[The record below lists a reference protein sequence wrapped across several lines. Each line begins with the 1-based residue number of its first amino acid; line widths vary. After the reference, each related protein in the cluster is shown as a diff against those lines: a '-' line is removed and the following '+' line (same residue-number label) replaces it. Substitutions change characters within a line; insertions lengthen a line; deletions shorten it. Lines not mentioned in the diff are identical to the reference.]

1 MRVLHLHASV
11 LYGGVET
18 FLFTLAR
25 ETHLTPDVEHIFTA
39 CFESRYTNEIR
50 STNHS
55 VHMMGQA
62 RFSRPWTIIQTR
74 LRLRKLIQQ
83 YKPDIAIC
91 HLCKPLFLY
100 GAELKRC
107 GVPSVLYLHAPLA
120 PGLFE
125 NLCKRTPPNHMI
137 GVSKHTLQTGH
148 QLLFPDVEGTVINY
162 PMPWNANRFD
172 CDDEDIV
179 AFRKEVNTPE
189 DAVVI
194 VQATR
199 MNAWKGHKEL
209 LDALSLMKHIPNWVM
224 WIIGGP
230 QKAAEELYFENLITV
245 AKDYGISDR
254 VMFLGQQKNVPQFLA
269 AADVY
274 CQANTGSEGF
284 SLSFTE
290 AFTAGLPIVTTDIGS
305 AQEIVDPRV
314 GILTPVGDKEALATA
329 LISLTENSE
338 LRRSMSRNTR
348 AWIKGLSDTNQQ
360 ICLLR
365 ETLAKVCKST

>member
-1 MRVLHLHASV
+1 
-11 LYGGVET
+11 
-18 FLFTLAR
+18 
-25 ETHLTPDVEHIFTA
+25 
-39 CFESRYTNEIR
+39 
-50 STNHS
+50 
-55 VHMMGQA
+55 
-62 RFSRPWTIIQTR
+62 
-74 LRLRKLIQQ
+74 
-83 YKPDIAIC
+83 
-91 HLCKPLFLY
+91 
-100 GAELKRC
+100 
-107 GVPSVLYLHAPLA
+107 
-120 PGLFE
+120 
-125 NLCKRTPPNHMI
+125 
-137 GVSKHTLQTGH
+137 
-148 QLLFPDVEGTVINY
+148 
-162 PMPWNANRFD
+162 
-172 CDDEDIV
+172 
-179 AFRKEVNTPE
+179 
-189 DAVVI
+189 
-194 VQATR
+194 

-230 QKAAEELYFENLITV
+230 QKASEELYFENLITV